1 MTAEAVVMNK
11 SCVALAADSTVSVS
25 AGRQGFKTFDSVN
38 KVFELQRGAGVGV
51 MIYGNAE
58 LNRVPWETL
67 IKRYRSA
74 HPGVEFDTIEEYF
87 RSFSAFLE
95 GGRLRILDDDTD
107 VLTLLDACYFHAL
120 AVHDYVK
127 NRMGDWSTAQGTVDI
142 GRLRAVADDSL
153 DVWEATLAEAEPGPW
168 VEEAPADLIAE
179 RYRSELDTFVRE
191 MFRRFELPRATQQ
204 RIVRLLALATTKL
217 YFEPQE
223 SGLVIAGF
231 GRSELMPALHSCSI
245 AGRIAGVLRTSEERL
260 HRITPTQ
267 PAFVETF
274 AQDEEGRGFL
284 SGTTPTM
291 RRRIDEHWARSL
303 ERFPARI
310 TERLGTEVPGLT
322 DDELRHDVARVAT
335 DLVRGEID
343 DFTADM
349 AQFQTSHYTEPM
361 NTSIAALPKDE
372 VGMFAE
378 SLVNLTLLK
387 QRISVRGPASVGGP
401 IDVALISAGDGLV
414 WLKRKHYFSAHLN
427 PTWAIDHQAVVRGD
441 TMGSS
446 ATEERL

>member
-11 SCVALAADSTVSVS
+11 SCVALAADSTVSIS

-51 MIYGNAE
+51 MVYGNAE

-74 HPGVEFDTIEEYF
+74 HLGVEFDTIEEYY

-127 NRMGDWSTAQGTVDI
+127 NRMGEWSTAQGSVNT

-153 DVWEATLAEAEPGPW
+153 DVWEATLERAEPGPW
-168 VEEAPADLIAE
+168 AAEAPAELIAS
-179 RYRSELDTFVRE
+179 RYKSELATFVRE
-191 MFRRFELPRATQQ
+191 MFRRFELPRARQQ
-204 RIVRLLALATTKL
+204 RIAGLLAVATTKL

-231 GRSELMPALHSCSI
+231 GRSEIMPALHSCSI
-245 AGRIAGVLRTSEERL
+245 AGRIAGVLRTSEDRL
-260 HRITPTQ
+260 HRITPTN
-267 PAFVETF
+267 PSFIETF

-291 RRRIDEHWARSL
+291 RRRIDNYWTGAVD
-303 ERFPARI
+303 RFPDRI
-310 TERLGTEVPGLT
+310 TERLSADVPELADEGLRR
-322 DDELRHDVARVAT
+322 EVARVAT
-335 DLVRGEID
+335 ELVRSEVD
-343 DFTADM
+343 DFTTDM
-349 AQFQTSHYTEPM
+349 QEFQSSNYTAPM
-361 NTSIAALPKDE
+361 NTSITALPKDE
-372 VGMFAE
+372 VGILAE

-401 IDVALISAGDGLV
+401 IDVALISPGDGLV
-414 WLKRKHYFSAHLN
+414 WLKRKHYFSADLN
-427 PTWAIDHQAVVRGD
+427 PTWAIDHQAVVRRD
-441 TMGSS
+441 RMRASP
-446 ATEERL
+446 TEERL